1 MTVAASSSAEAPDF
15 TEPAPESHSPG
26 AGLLGEIS
34 GVIAS
39 ARRVVSGMLD
49 LVVLE
54 GRRAGIALALM
65 IGLGLAAAILAI
77 TAWMG
82 VMAAVALGLMAA
94 GCSPIV
100 SILIVV
106 VLNLAGAGGAVF
118 VCIKKSKDL
127 LFPATRRQVARTTA
141 ELPAK
146 P

>member
-1 MTVAASSSAEAPDF
+1 VTGTQGTVADAPDF
-15 TEPAPESHSPG
+15 TEPAPPSDPPG
-26 AGLLGEIS
+26 ASVLGEVS
-34 GVIAS
+34 GVIGS

-94 GCSPIV
+94 GVSPIL

-118 VCIKKSKDL
+118 ACMKKSKDL
-127 LFPATRRQVARTTA
+127 LFPATRRQVARKTA
-141 ELPAK
+141 ELPASA
-146 P
+146 

>member
-1 MTVAASSSAEAPDF
+1 MTASQGTGADASEF
-15 TEPAPESHSPG
+15 TEPAPTSNAPG
-26 AGLLGEIS
+26 ASVLGEVS
-34 GVIAS
+34 AVIGS
-39 ARRVVSGMLD
+39 ARRVVAGMLD

-94 GCSPIV
+94 GMSPIL

-118 VCIKKSKDL
+118 VCMKKSKDL
-127 LFPATRRQVARTTA
+127 LFPATRRQVARKTA
-141 ELPAK
+141 ELPASA
-146 P
+146 

>member
-1 MTVAASSSAEAPDF
+1 MTISQGTGADAPDF
-15 TEPAPESHSPG
+15 TEPVPHSIPPG
-26 AGLLGEIS
+26 ASVLSDVS
-34 GVIAS
+34 GVIGS
-39 ARRVVSGMLD
+39 ARRVVAGMLD

-94 GCSPIV
+94 GVSPLL

-106 VLNLAGAGGAVF
+106 VINLAGAGAAVF
-118 VCIKKSKDL
+118 VCLKKSKDL
-127 LFPATRRQVARTTA
+127 LFPATRRQVAGKAA
-141 ELPAK
+141 ELPASA
-146 P
+146 

>member
-1 MTVAASSSAEAPDF
+1 MEGKGADAPEF
-15 TEPAPESHSPG
+15 TQPAPPSNPPG
-26 AGLLGEIS
+26 ASVLGEVS
-34 GVIAS
+34 GVIGS

-94 GCSPIV
+94 GVSPIL

-106 VLNLAGAGGAVF
+106 VLNLAGAAAAVF
-118 VCIKKSKDL
+118 VCMKKSKDL
-127 LFPATRRQVARTTA
+127 LFPATRRQVARKTA
-141 ELPAK
+141 ELPANA
-146 P
+146 